1 MSVNLGETKV
11 SDILKTVSGGGTS
24 NYNNLANKP
33 QINGVEL
40 VGNKTAEEL
49 GIKQGV
55 TEEVLT
61 QALAAETASREK
73 QDELLQGEIDNK
85 LSPHNIVA
93 GENVEIIQDG
103 GNVTI
108 SAQNSPIATLES
120 AGIVRPDGET
130 ISVDSEGIIRA
141 VSGGEAIHVIRN
153 NAEEPFILENNE
165 LGYYLL
171 DLDSLGTTFLCFQEI
186 QRCFSMERLKIG
198 SLLARLRKKQ
208 LLYYLIIIQI
218 LKKAKVK
225 VKFLY

>member
-85 LSPHNIVA
+85 LSPHNICCR
-93 GENVEIIQDG
+93 GRNVEIIQDG
-103 GNVTI
+103 RECYNKV
-108 SAQNSPIATLES
+108 
-120 AGIVRPDGET
+120 
-130 ISVDSEGIIRA
+130 
-141 VSGGEAIHVIRN
+141 H
-153 NAEEPFILENNE
+153 
-165 LGYYLL
+165 
-171 DLDSLGTTFLCFQEI
+171 
-186 QRCFSMERLKIG
+186 KI
-198 SLLARLRKKQ
+198 ARLRH
-208 LLYYLIIIQI
+208 
-218 LKKAKVK
+218 
-225 VKFLY
+225 